1 VSSFTLAID
10 ATNPGEYLA
19 VCGLI
24 ELICRFDESATSAW
38 TRRSG
43 LLAKVPAAMSDACE
57 VQTCL
62 REPEFAD
69 ELSTALGSRDAW
81 KAVTDSGR
89 VPLAEAVAEWTAGI
103 EFALPGRT
111 GVMVVDHWYERA
123 FVKGDHVVQ
132 RLGKRDGKGR
142 WKFWAGQQDSKKG
155 ITGLLLDLVD
165 EFASMKG
172 AKRSQDILAFA
183 SLGSSRLNLDAA
195 TTRSSIDRGISANDA
210 AADGGSAGRPG
221 LELLAAIGLSGF
233 FPPRHYGDAAPDGT
247 VAVHKRLFHYCTWK
261 PQTPISLARLCARG
275 VAVAGIERIPR
286 EATIGMMGQYSY
298 LRFARPAG
306 VGETEVESNDMIND
320 DTSDEY
326 ANE

>member
-1 VSSFTLAID
+1 MSSFVLAVD

-24 ELICRFDESATSAW
+24 ELVSRLDESATSAW
-38 TRRSG
+38 SRRSG
-43 LLAKVPAAMSDACE
+43 LVREVPMAMSDACE
-57 VQTCL
+57 IQTRL
-62 REPEFAD
+62 TEPEFAR
-69 ELSTALGSRDAW
+69 ELSTALVSRSAW
-81 KAVTDSGR
+81 SAVTDRGR
-89 VPLAEAVAEWTAGI
+89 VPLSEAVAEWTAGI
-103 EFALPGRT
+103 EFALPGHA
-111 GVMVVDHWYERA
+111 GVVVVDHWYEWA

-132 RLGKRDGKGR
+132 RIGKRDGKSR

-155 ITGLLLDLVD
+155 ITGLVLELVD
-165 EFASMKG
+165 ASATMG
-172 AKRSQDILAFA
+172 QVGRVQDILAF
-183 SLGSSRLNLDAA
+183 SSPGSSRLNLDAA

-247 VAVHKRLFHYCTWK
+247 VAVNKRLFRYCTWK
-261 PQTPISLARLCARG
+261 PQASISLARLCARG
-275 VAVAGIERIPR
+275 VAVAGIERNPR

-298 LRFARPAG
+298 MRFARPTG
-306 VGETEVESNDMIND
+306 VGEVESSDMNND
-320 DTSDEY
+320 DMSDEQ